1 MCPYKRV
8 DSNEHLERMARAIRR
23 NPEITVQ
30 ELKDL
35 LGYAQEK
42 SIYYWLQKHS
52 FKGIKHFRRA
62 VLTGAY
68 PPGYPLPADHP
79 SRSAEG
85 LAKSVPLATGFTP
98 QGEVNTSEHR
108 VPVLL
113 NCSESAFAYHI
124 DTNEYLP
131 TIAAGD
137 FLIVE
142 PEQQPQQGSLV
153 LVLDREKPLLYR
165 FYPGQPPL
173 LVHPANPHHAKK
185 HTDSLVLMGQ
195 VVQLLRLFA

>member
-62 VLTGAY
+62 VSPAPILQAIRRLPTTQAEAQG
-68 PPGYPLPADHP
+68 PGQKL
-79 SRSAEG
+79 
-85 LAKSVPLATGFTP
+85 PLATGFTP